1 MENKYWILITILG
14 AVWGSAFMFI
24 KIATPELGPIAL
36 VNIRLAVAGLIFIPF
51 LLQKKYLKHL
61 RSNTKNILV
70 LSIVNT
76 ALPFSLFAY
85 ASLESSSNMLSILN
99 GTTAIM
105 AVVISTIWLKVKLNL
120 FQIMGVFIGLFGIVV
135 LANPDNVYIS
145 TKATIFCLS
154 AAFCYALSANYIQ
167 KFAYKTNTIVLI
179 GWSLVLASFFLLP
192 LTIYSICLKNYHQ
205 IMLIF
210 SILWLGVIS
219 TGIAF
224 LGYVRLIEKVGAVK
238 TATVAYFIPVFGVIW
253 GYVFL
258 GEPITLQILIGMM
271 LILTGIIFTNKR
283 YDQY

>member
-36 VNIRLAVAGLIFIPF
+36 VNIRLAVAGLIFLPF
-51 LLQKKYLKHL
+51 LLQKKYLRHFK
-61 RSNTKNILV
+61 SNLKNILI
-70 LSIVNT
+70 LSIINT

-105 AVVISTIWLKVKLNL
+105 AVVISTMWLKVKLNL
-120 FQIMGVFIGLFGIVV
+120 FQILGVFIGLFGIIV

-145 TKATIFCLS
+145 TKATVFCLS

-179 GWSLVLASFFLLP
+179 GWSLVIASVLLLP
-192 LTIYSICLKNYHQ
+192 LTTFNLPSKTPSSNA
-205 IMLIF
+205 IF
-210 SILWLGVIS
+210 SILWLGVVS
-219 TGIAF
+219 TGVAF

-253 GYVFL
+253 GYIFL

-271 LILTGIIFTNKR
+271 LILIGIIFTNKR
-283 YDQY
+283 YD

>member
-24 KIATPELGPIAL
+24 KIATPELGAIAL

-51 LLQKKYLKHL
+51 LLQQKYLKHF
-61 RSNTKNILV
+61 RSNLKNILV
-70 LSIVNT
+70 LSVINT

-105 AVVISTIWLKVKLNL
+105 AVVISTIWLKIRLNF

-145 TKATIFCLS
+145 MKATIFCLS

-179 GWSLVLASFFLLP
+179 GWSLVIASVLLMPITFFNLP
-192 LTIYSICLKNYHQ
+192 SQFPSNNV
-205 IMLIF
+205 IF

-219 TGIAF
+219 TGVAF

-253 GYVFL
+253 GYIFL
-258 GEPITLQILIGMM
+258 GEPITLQILIGMI
-271 LILTGIIFTNKR
+271 LILIGIVFTNKR
-283 YDQY
+283 YD

>member
-1 MENKYWILITILG
+1 MENKYWVLITILG

-51 LLQKKYLKHL
+51 LLQQKYLKHFS
-61 RSNTKNILV
+61 SNLKKILV
-70 LSIVNT
+70 LSVINT

-105 AVVISTIWLKVKLNL
+105 AVVISTIWLKIRLNF

-145 TKATIFCLS
+145 MKATIFCLS

-179 GWSLVLASFFLLP
+179 GWSLVIASVLLLP
-192 LTIYSICLKNYHQ
+192 ITFFNLPSQFPSNNV
-205 IMLIF
+205 IF

-219 TGIAF
+219 TGVAF

-258 GEPITLQILIGMM
+258 GEPITLQILIGMI
-271 LILTGIIFTNKR
+271 LILIGIVFTNKR
-283 YDQY
+283 YD

>member
-51 LLQKKYLKHL
+51 LLQNKYLKHFK
-61 RSNTKNILV
+61 SNIKNILV

-76 ALPFSLFAY
+76 ALPFSLFAF

-105 AVVISTIWLKVKLNL
+105 AVIISTIWLKVKLNVY
-120 FQIMGVFIGLFGIVV
+120 QIMGVFVGLFGIIV
-135 LANPDNVYIS
+135 LANPDNIYIS
-145 TKATIFCLS
+145 TKATIFCLG
-154 AAFCYALSANYIQ
+154 AALCYALSANYIQ
-167 KFAYKTNTIVLI
+167 KFAHKTNTTVLI
-179 GWSLVLASFFLLP
+179 GWSLVIASILLIP
-192 LTIYSICLKNYHQ
+192 LTLLNLPSQFPSPKV
-205 IMLIF
+205 IF

-224 LGYVRLIEKVGAVK
+224 LGYVRLIEKIGAVK

-253 GYVFL
+253 GYIFL
-258 GEPITLQILIGMM
+258 SEPITLQILIGMM

-283 YDQY
+283 YD

>member
-36 VNIRLAVAGLIFIPF
+36 VNIRLAVAGLIFLPF
-51 LLQKKYLKHL
+51 LLQKKYLRHFK
-61 RSNTKNILV
+61 SNLKNILI
-70 LSIVNT
+70 LSIINT

-105 AVVISTIWLKVKLNL
+105 AVVISTMWLKVKLNL
-120 FQIMGVFIGLFGIVV
+120 FQILGVFIGLFGIIV

-179 GWSLVLASFFLLP
+179 GWSLVIASVLLLP
-192 LTIYSICLKNYHQ
+192 LTVFNLPSNTPSSNA
-205 IMLIF
+205 IF

-219 TGIAF
+219 TGVAF

-253 GYVFL
+253 GYIFL

-271 LILTGIIFTNKR
+271 LILIGIIFTNKR
-283 YDQY
+283 YD

>member
-51 LLQKKYLKHL
+51 LLQQKYLKHF
-61 RSNTKNILV
+61 RSNLKNILV
-70 LSIVNT
+70 LSVINT

-105 AVVISTIWLKVKLNL
+105 AVVISTIWLKIRLNF

-135 LANPDNVYIS
+135 LANPDNIYIS
-145 TKATIFCLS
+145 MKATIFCLS

-179 GWSLVLASFFLLP
+179 GWSLVIASVLLLP
-192 LTIYSICLKNYHQ
+192 ITFFNLPSQLPSKNV
-205 IMLIF
+205 IF

-219 TGIAF
+219 TGVAF

-258 GEPITLQILIGMM
+258 GEPITLQILIGMI
-271 LILTGIIFTNKR
+271 LILIGIVFTNKR
-283 YDQY
+283 YD

>member
-51 LLQKKYLKHL
+51 LLQQKYLKHF
-61 RSNTKNILV
+61 RSNLKNILV
-70 LSIVNT
+70 LSVINT

-85 ASLESSSNMLSILN
+85 ASLESSSNMVSILN

-105 AVVISTIWLKVKLNL
+105 AVVISTIWLKIRLNF

-145 TKATIFCLS
+145 MKATIFCLS

-179 GWSLVLASFFLLP
+179 GWSLVIASVLLLP
-192 LTIYSICLKNYHQ
+192 ITFFNLPSQLPSKNV
-205 IMLIF
+205 IF

-219 TGIAF
+219 TGVAF

-258 GEPITLQILIGMM
+258 GEPITLQILIGMI
-271 LILTGIIFTNKR
+271 LILIGIVFTNKR
-283 YDQY
+283 YD

>member
-24 KIATPELGPIAL
+24 KIATPELGAIAL

-51 LLQKKYLKHL
+51 LLQQKYLKHF
-61 RSNTKNILV
+61 RSNLKNILV
-70 LSIVNT
+70 LSVINT

-105 AVVISTIWLKVKLNL
+105 AVVISTIWLKIKLNF

-145 TKATIFCLS
+145 MKATIFCLS

-179 GWSLVLASFFLLP
+179 GWSLVIASVLLLP
-192 LTIYSICLKNYHQ
+192 ITFFNLPAQFPSNNVIY
-205 IMLIF
+205 

-219 TGIAF
+219 TGVAF
-224 LGYVRLIEKVGAVK
+224 LCYVRLIEKVVSVK

-258 GEPITLQILIGMM
+258 GETITSQILIGMI
-271 LILTGIIFTNKR
+271 LILIGIVFTNKR
-283 YDQY
+283 YD

>member
-1 MENKYWILITILG
+1 MENKYWVLITILG

-51 LLQKKYLKHL
+51 LLQQKYLKHF
-61 RSNTKNILV
+61 RSNLKNILV
-70 LSIVNT
+70 LSVINT

-105 AVVISTIWLKVKLNL
+105 AVVISTIWLKIRLNF
-120 FQIMGVFIGLFGIVV
+120 FQIMGVFIGLFGIIV

-145 TKATIFCLS
+145 MKATIFCLS

-179 GWSLVLASFFLLP
+179 GWSLVIASVLLLP
-192 LTIYSICLKNYHQ
+192 ITFFNLPSQFPSNNV
-205 IMLIF
+205 IF

-219 TGIAF
+219 TGVAF

-253 GYVFL
+253 GYIFL
-258 GEPITLQILIGMM
+258 GEPITLQILIGMI
-271 LILTGIIFTNKR
+271 LILIGIVFTNKR
-283 YDQY
+283 YD

>member
-36 VNIRLAVAGLIFIPF
+36 VNIRLAVAGFIFLPF
-51 LLQKKYLKHL
+51 LLQKKYLRHFK
-61 RSNTKNILV
+61 SNLKNILI
-70 LSIVNT
+70 LSIINT

-105 AVVISTIWLKVKLNL
+105 AVVISTMWLKVKLNF
-120 FQIMGVFIGLFGIVV
+120 FQILGVFIGLFGIIV

-179 GWSLVLASFFLLP
+179 GWSLVIASVLLLP
-192 LTIYSICLKNYHQ
+192 LTIFNLPSKTPSSNA
-205 IMLIF
+205 IF
-210 SILWLGVIS
+210 SILWLGVVS
-219 TGIAF
+219 TGVAF

-253 GYVFL
+253 GYIFL
-258 GEPITLQILIGMM
+258 GEPITLQILIGMI
-271 LILTGIIFTNKR
+271 LILIGIIFTNKR
-283 YDQY
+283 YD

>member
-51 LLQKKYLKHL
+51 LLQNKYLKHFK
-61 RSNTKNILV
+61 SNIKNILV

-76 ALPFSLFAY
+76 ALPFSLFAF

-105 AVVISTIWLKVKLNL
+105 AVVISTIWLKVKLNVY
-120 FQIMGVFIGLFGIVV
+120 QIMGVFVGLFGIIV
-135 LANPDNVYIS
+135 LANPDNIYIS
-145 TKATIFCLS
+145 TKATIFCLG

-167 KFAYKTNTIVLI
+167 KFAHKTNTTVLI
-179 GWSLVLASFFLLP
+179 GWSLVIASILLIP
-192 LTIYSICLKNYHQ
+192 LT
-205 IMLIF
+205 MLNLPSQFPSPKVIF

-224 LGYVRLIEKVGAVK
+224 LGYVRLIEKIGAVK

-253 GYVFL
+253 GYIFL
-258 GEPITLQILIGMM
+258 SEPITLQILIGMM

-283 YDQY
+283 YD

>member
-36 VNIRLAVAGLIFIPF
+36 VNIRLAVAGLIFLPF
-51 LLQKKYLKHL
+51 LLQKKYLRHFK
-61 RSNTKNILV
+61 SNLKNILI
-70 LSIVNT
+70 LSIINT

-105 AVVISTIWLKVKLNL
+105 AVVISTMWLKVKLNL
-120 FQIMGVFIGLFGIVV
+120 FQILGVFIGLFGIIV

-179 GWSLVLASFFLLP
+179 GWSLVIASVLLLP
-192 LTIYSICLKNYHQ
+192 LTIFNLPSKTPSSNA
-205 IMLIF
+205 IF
-210 SILWLGVIS
+210 SILWLGVVS
-219 TGIAF
+219 TGVAF
-224 LGYVRLIEKVGAVK
+224 LGYVRLIEKVGAIK

-253 GYVFL
+253 GYIFL
-258 GEPITLQILIGMM
+258 SEPIKIQILIGMM
-271 LILTGIIFTNKR
+271 LILIGIIFTNKR
-283 YDQY
+283 YD

>member
-36 VNIRLAVAGLIFIPF
+36 VNIRLAVAGLIFLPF
-51 LLQKKYLKHL
+51 LLQKKYLRHFK
-61 RSNTKNILV
+61 SNLKNILI
-70 LSIVNT
+70 LSIINT

-105 AVVISTIWLKVKLNL
+105 AVVISTMWLKVKLNL
-120 FQIMGVFIGLFGIVV
+120 FQILGVFIGLFGIIV
-135 LANPDNVYIS
+135 LANPDKVYIS

-179 GWSLVLASFFLLP
+179 GWSLVIASVLLLP
-192 LTIYSICLKNYHQ
+192 LTVFNLPSKTPSSNA
-205 IMLIF
+205 IF

-219 TGIAF
+219 TGVAF

-253 GYVFL
+253 GYIFL

-271 LILTGIIFTNKR
+271 LILIGIIFTNKR
-283 YDQY
+283 YD

>member
-51 LLQKKYLKHL
+51 LLQNKYLKHFK
-61 RSNTKNILV
+61 SNIKNILV

-76 ALPFSLFAY
+76 ALPFSLFAF

-105 AVVISTIWLKVKLNL
+105 AVVISTIWLKVKLNVY
-120 FQIMGVFIGLFGIVV
+120 QIMGVFVGLFGIIV
-135 LANPDNVYIS
+135 LANPDNIYIS
-145 TKATIFCLS
+145 TKATIFCLG

-167 KFAYKTNTIVLI
+167 KFAHKTNTTVLI
-179 GWSLVLASFFLLP
+179 GWSLVIASILLIP
-192 LTIYSICLKNYHQ
+192 LTLLNLPSQLPSPKV
-205 IMLIF
+205 IF

-224 LGYVRLIEKVGAVK
+224 LGYVRLIEKIGAVK

-253 GYVFL
+253 GYIFL
-258 GEPITLQILIGMM
+258 SEPITLQILIGMM

-283 YDQY
+283 YD

>member
-36 VNIRLAVAGLIFIPF
+36 VNIRLAVAGLIFLPF
-51 LLQKKYLKHL
+51 LLQKKYLRHFK
-61 RSNTKNILV
+61 SNLKNILI
-70 LSIVNT
+70 LSIINT

-105 AVVISTIWLKVKLNL
+105 AVVISTMWLKVKLNL
-120 FQIMGVFIGLFGIVV
+120 FQILGVFIGLFGIII

-179 GWSLVLASFFLLP
+179 GWSLVIASVLLLP
-192 LTIYSICLKNYHQ
+192 LTVFNLPSNTPSSNA
-205 IMLIF
+205 IF

-219 TGIAF
+219 TGVAF

-253 GYVFL
+253 GYIFL

-271 LILTGIIFTNKR
+271 LILIGIIFTNKR
-283 YDQY
+283 YD

>member
-1 MENKYWILITILG
+1 MENKYWVLITILG

-51 LLQKKYLKHL
+51 LLQQKYLKHF
-61 RSNTKNILV
+61 RSNLKNILV
-70 LSIVNT
+70 LSVINT

-105 AVVISTIWLKVKLNL
+105 AVVISTIWLKIRLNFL
-120 FQIMGVFIGLFGIVV
+120 QIMGVFIGLFGIVV

-145 TKATIFCLS
+145 MKATIFCLS

-179 GWSLVLASFFLLP
+179 GWSLVIASVLLMPITFFNLP
-192 LTIYSICLKNYHQ
+192 SQFPSNNV
-205 IMLIF
+205 IF

-219 TGIAF
+219 TGVAF

-253 GYVFL
+253 GYIFL
-258 GEPITLQILIGMM
+258 GEPITLQILIGMI
-271 LILTGIIFTNKR
+271 LILIGIVFTNKR
-283 YDQY
+283 YD

>member
-51 LLQKKYLKHL
+51 LLQQKYLKHF
-61 RSNTKNILV
+61 RSNLKNILV
-70 LSIVNT
+70 LSVINT

-105 AVVISTIWLKVKLNL
+105 AVVISTIWLKIRLNF

-145 TKATIFCLS
+145 MKATIFCLS

-179 GWSLVLASFFLLP
+179 GWSLGIASVLLLP
-192 LTIYSICLKNYHQ
+192 ITFFNLPSRLPSNNV
-205 IMLIF
+205 IF
-210 SILWLGVIS
+210 SILWLGVMS
-219 TGIAF
+219 TGVAF
-224 LGYVRLIEKVGAVK
+224 LGYVWLIEKVGAVK

-258 GEPITLQILIGMM
+258 GEPITLQILIGMI
-271 LILTGIIFTNKR
+271 LILIGIVFTNKR
-283 YDQY
+283 YD

>member
-51 LLQKKYLKHL
+51 LLQNKYLKHFK
-61 RSNTKNILV
+61 SNIKNILV

-76 ALPFSLFAY
+76 ALPFSLFAF

-105 AVVISTIWLKVKLNL
+105 AVVISTIWLKVKLNVY
-120 FQIMGVFIGLFGIVV
+120 QIMGVFVGLFGIIV
-135 LANPDNVYIS
+135 LANPDNIYIS
-145 TKATIFCLS
+145 TKATIFCLG

-167 KFAYKTNTIVLI
+167 KFAHKTNTTVLI
-179 GWSLVLASFFLLP
+179 GWSLIIASILLIP
-192 LTIYSICLKNYHQ
+192 LTLLNLPSQFPSPKV
-205 IMLIF
+205 IF

-224 LGYVRLIEKVGAVK
+224 LGYVRLIEKIGAVK

-253 GYVFL
+253 GYIFL
-258 GEPITLQILIGMM
+258 SEPITLQILIGMM

-283 YDQY
+283 YD

>member
-51 LLQKKYLKHL
+51 LLQNKYLKHFK
-61 RSNTKNILV
+61 SNIKNILV

-76 ALPFSLFAY
+76 ALPFSLFAF

-105 AVVISTIWLKVKLNL
+105 AVIISTIWLKVKLNVY
-120 FQIMGVFIGLFGIVV
+120 QIMGVFVGLFGIIV
-135 LANPDNVYIS
+135 LANPDNIYIS
-145 TKATIFCLS
+145 TKATIFCLG

-167 KFAYKTNTIVLI
+167 KFAHKTNTTVLI
-179 GWSLVLASFFLLP
+179 GWSLVIASILLIP
-192 LTIYSICLKNYHQ
+192 LTLLNLPSQFPSPKV
-205 IMLIF
+205 IF

-224 LGYVRLIEKVGAVK
+224 LGYVRLIEKIGAVK

-253 GYVFL
+253 GYIFL
-258 GEPITLQILIGMM
+258 SEPITLQILIGMM

-283 YDQY
+283 YD

>member
-51 LLQKKYLKHL
+51 LIQNKYLKHFK
-61 RSNTKNILV
+61 SNIKNILV

-76 ALPFSLFAY
+76 ALPFSLFAF

-105 AVVISTIWLKVKLNL
+105 AVVISTIWLKVKLNVY
-120 FQIMGVFIGLFGIVV
+120 QIMGVFVGLFGIIV
-135 LANPDNVYIS
+135 LANPDNIYIS
-145 TKATIFCLS
+145 TKATIFCLG

-167 KFAYKTNTIVLI
+167 KFAHKTNTTVLI
-179 GWSLVLASFFLLP
+179 GWSLVIASILLIP
-192 LTIYSICLKNYHQ
+192 LTLLNLPSQFPSPKV
-205 IMLIF
+205 IF

-224 LGYVRLIEKVGAVK
+224 LGYVRLIEKIGAVK

-253 GYVFL
+253 GYIFL
-258 GEPITLQILIGMM
+258 SEPITLQILIGMM

-283 YDQY
+283 YD

>member
-1 MENKYWILITILG
+1 
-14 AVWGSAFMFI
+14 MFI

-51 LLQKKYLKHL
+51 LLQQKYLKHF
-61 RSNTKNILV
+61 RSNLKNILV
-70 LSIVNT
+70 LSVINT

-105 AVVISTIWLKVKLNL
+105 AVVISTIWLKIRLNF

-145 TKATIFCLS
+145 MKATIFCLS

-179 GWSLVLASFFLLP
+179 GWSLVIASVLLLP
-192 LTIYSICLKNYHQ
+192 ITFFNLPSQFPSNNV
-205 IMLIF
+205 IF

-219 TGIAF
+219 TGVAF

-258 GEPITLQILIGMM
+258 GEPITLQILIGMI
-271 LILTGIIFTNKR
+271 LILIGIVFTNKR
-283 YDQY
+283 YD

>member
-51 LLQKKYLKHL
+51 LLQQKYLKHFRRNL
-61 RSNTKNILV
+61 KNILV
-70 LSIVNT
+70 LSVINT

-105 AVVISTIWLKVKLNL
+105 AVVISTIWLKIRLNF

-145 TKATIFCLS
+145 MKATIFCLS

-179 GWSLVLASFFLLP
+179 GWSLVIASVLLLP
-192 LTIYSICLKNYHQ
+192 ITFFNLPSQLPSNNV
-205 IMLIF
+205 IF

-219 TGIAF
+219 TGVAF

-258 GEPITLQILIGMM
+258 GEPITLQILIGMI
-271 LILTGIIFTNKR
+271 LILIGIVFTNKR
-283 YDQY
+283 YD

>member
-36 VNIRLAVAGLIFIPF
+36 VNIRLAVAGLIFLPF
-51 LLQKKYLKHL
+51 LLQKKYLRHFK
-61 RSNTKNILV
+61 SNLKNILI
-70 LSIVNT
+70 LSIINT

-105 AVVISTIWLKVKLNL
+105 AVVISTMWLKVKLNL
-120 FQIMGVFIGLFGIVV
+120 FQILGVFIGLFGIIV

-179 GWSLVLASFFLLP
+179 GWSLVIASVLLLP
-192 LTIYSICLKNYHQ
+192 LTVFNLPSKTPSSNA
-205 IMLIF
+205 IF
-210 SILWLGVIS
+210 SILWLGVVS
-219 TGIAF
+219 TGVAF

-253 GYVFL
+253 GYIFL

-271 LILTGIIFTNKR
+271 LILIGIIFTNKR
-283 YDQY
+283 YD